1 MVLVSHITRDLAIED
16 EKVQG
21 KKKKVFGA
29 WGWVYIE
36 NLRLEENR

>member
-1 MVLVSHITRDLAIED
+1 MRRYKA
-16 EKVQG
+16 
-21 KKKKVFGA
+21 KKKVFGG

>member
-1 MVLVSHITRDLAIED
+1 MVLVSHITRDLASKD

-21 KKKKVFGA
+21 KKKVFGG